1 MIIIKTE
8 KKPGKGLDTFLSLIS
23 GNKIQ
28 RVDLYSDLDRKL
40 GQFAPKLKGELTAA
54 ELFYNEEEL
63 AI

>member
-1 MIIIKTE
+1 
-8 KKPGKGLDTFLSLIS
+8 LIS

-40 GQFAPKLKGELTAA
+40 GQFAPKLKGELTAS
-54 ELFYNEEEL
+54 EPFYSDAEL